1 MTSQDPV
8 AGGLAEPAE
17 LEPEQGTLAL
27 MLDGPAAT
35 RADWEK
41 AAAGVL
47 RKAGSL
53 SDQRDDAVW
62 DALTRTTLDDIA
74 ISPLGTPA
82 LIERIGPNPRPVA
95 PGGRDVRVEHWAD
108 DPQANADALAD
119 LGGGATSLWLHSGP
133 GDDLAQ
139 ALDGV
144 LLDLAAVVLQPYAD
158 PATVARRF
166 LDHLGDTTPADGT
179 NLGVPAHAAD
189 DDLVAV
195 ARLALDAGV
204 AAVVVDAAAIHDTGA
219 SEAQELGWSMA
230 AAARVLR
237 VLETGGITV
246 DQSAR
251 LVEFRYAASDE
262 QFLTIA
268 KLRAAR
274 LLWLRVLQLS
284 AATPVPQCQHA
295 VTSRAML
302 SKYDPWVNMLR
313 TTVAAFAATVGG
325 ADAVTVQPFDR
336 PLGKP
341 DAFGRRIARNQL
353 ALLLSES
360 HVGLVADP
368 AGGAWAVERLTHDL
382 AARAWEV
389 LQGLEDG
396 ARIDDAVAVTVAR
409 RDREVATRRRPLTGL
424 SEFPNLAEALPE
436 RASDDRPDGVR
447 RYGAAYEALRDEPA
461 AAPVFLATL
470 GPVAAHTARATF
482 ATNLFAAGGI
492 AVEPAGATQDVDAV
506 LAAYAG
512 QPVACLAGTDAA
524 YADRG
529 PEVVRALRE
538 AGARRVIVAGRPKD
552 LDVDDSC
559 AMGVDALAFLHR
571 TREALA

>member
-1 MTSQDPV
+1 
-8 AGGLAEPAE
+8 
-17 LEPEQGTLAL
+17 
-27 MLDGPAAT
+27 
-35 RADWEK
+35 
-41 AAAGVL
+41 
-47 RKAGSL
+47 
-53 SDQRDDAVW
+53 VW
-62 DALTRTTLDDIA
+62 DALARTTLDDIA

-82 LIERIGPNPRPVA
+82 LTEAIGHNPRPFA
-95 PGGRDVRVEHWAD
+95 PGGRDVRVEHWAG

-119 LGGGATSLWLHSGP
+119 LDGGATSLWLHAGP
-133 GDDLAQ
+133 GDDLAN

-144 LLDLAAVVLQPYAD
+144 LLDLASVVLQPYAD
-158 PATVARRF
+158 PVAVARRF
-166 LDHLGDTTPADGT
+166 LDRLGDTTPADGT
-179 NLGVPAHAAD
+179 NLGVPSDAAEA
-189 DDLVAV
+189 DLVAV

-204 AAVVVDAAAIHDTGA
+204 AAVVVDAATVHDSGA

-237 VLETGGITV
+237 VLERAGIPV
-246 DQSAR
+246 EQAAR

-274 LLWLRVLQLS
+274 LLGLRVLELS
-284 AATPVPQCQHA
+284 AAPPIPQRQHA

-341 DAFGRRIARNQL
+341 DAFGRRIARNQM

-360 HVGLVADP
+360 HVGQVADP

-382 AARAWEV
+382 AVKAWEV
-389 LQGLEDG
+389 LQDLEDG
-396 ARIDDAVAVTVAR
+396 ARIEDAVAETVAR
-409 RDREVATRRRPLTGL
+409 RDREIATRRRPITGL
-424 SEFPNLAEALPE
+424 SEFPNLAETLPE
-436 RASDDRPDGVR
+436 RAPDDRPDGVR

-492 AVEPAGATQDVDAV
+492 AVEPAGVTKDADGV

-512 QPVACLAGTDAA
+512 QPVVCLAGTDAA
-524 YADRG
+524 YADWG
-529 PEVVRALRE
+529 PEVVTRLRE
-538 AGARRVIVAGRPKD
+538 AGASRVILAGRPKD

-559 AMGVDALAFLHR
+559 AMGVDALAFLRR
-571 TREALA
+571 TREAFG